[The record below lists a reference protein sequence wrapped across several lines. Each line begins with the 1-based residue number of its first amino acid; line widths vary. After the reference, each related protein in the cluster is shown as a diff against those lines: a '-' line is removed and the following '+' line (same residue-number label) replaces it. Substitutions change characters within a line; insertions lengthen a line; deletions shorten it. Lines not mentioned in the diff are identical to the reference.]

1 MLNKM
6 CPIFSFLPKKNHSDF
21 FADIRVT
28 MEKNSGNLNL
38 SLYSSCP
45 LPPFQFITAKKLF
58 RRVPF
63 ISSIF
68 SISQTRRRKTE
79 ILCSIETN
87 NYSTNARPTLSL
99 LWWASWKAC
108 RSRRR
113 RSSNLKVACRRWAA
127 ALAPGPRW
135 ASLSIRQIAWALT
148 TAILVARLVSPITL
162 PRRPSASP
170 SQPRARPNLAHL
182 ASAKHLSRL
191 WRSED
196 RSPQGP
202 ATNLPSSNPPRDLN
216 LETRGPGFG
225 PAGAARD
232 QTSRKYNVI
241 QQNVPIFQGNTLWYK
256 KTSQCFQW
264 NTFRYKKIPMFSKT
278 YIVIQQNIPMFSK
291 KYIVIQQNILLGL
304 NVFKG

>member
-1 MLNKM
+1 MLVR
-6 CPIFSFLPKKNHSDF
+6 PFLFSGELAGKPVDRGGG
-21 FADIRVT
+21 A
-28 MEKNSGNLNL
+28 
-38 SLYSSCP
+38 
-45 LPPFQFITAKKLF
+45 PPTSRWLVVAG
-58 RRVPF
+58 RRPW
-63 ISSIF
+63 
-68 SISQTRRRKTE
+68 
-79 ILCSIETN
+79 L
-87 NYSTNARPTLSL
+87 
-99 LWWASWKAC
+99 
-108 RSRRR
+108 
-113 RSSNLKVACRRWAA
+113 
-127 ALAPGPRW
+127 PGPGTW
-135 ASLSIRQIAWALT
+135 DKVRQSPVAWALT
-148 TAILVARLVSPITL
+148 TAIPVARVVSPITL
-162 PRRPSASP
+162 PRRPSTSP
-170 SQPRARPNLAHL
+170 TQARARLILAHL
-182 ASAKHLSRL
+182 ASAKHLRRL

-202 ATNLPSSNPPRDLN
+202 ATNFPSSNPPRDLN